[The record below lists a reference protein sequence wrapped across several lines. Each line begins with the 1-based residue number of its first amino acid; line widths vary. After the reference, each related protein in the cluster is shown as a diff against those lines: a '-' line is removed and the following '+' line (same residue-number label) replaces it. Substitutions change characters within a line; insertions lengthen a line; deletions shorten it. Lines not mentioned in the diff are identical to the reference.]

1 MEPLQPLR
9 SIPGP
14 RDINRNLP
22 DAADER
28 DKDLERDAQT
38 NDPEKREK
46 NKDHQKDYEESGGKP
61 KHHHGGAN
69 PNLGKNVDLDV

>member
-9 SIPGP
+9 YIPEP
-14 RDINRNLP
+14 RNIDRHLP

-28 DKDLERDAQT
+28 DKDLERDAHT
-38 NDPEKREK
+38 NDPKKRK
-46 NKDHQKDYEESGGKP
+46 QDKDHQKDYEESGGES

-69 PNLGKNVDLDV
+69 PNLGKNLDLDI